1 MLYLFMTD
9 DIDKS
14 LRLYVK
20 AVLEKKSIDP
30 VILDL
35 RGLTSIADFFIICSA
50 RSNRQVMAIAE
61 FIKADLKK
69 HGIKP
74 VGIEGIKEGRW
85 VLINYGHVII
95 HIFYESLRSFYDIEG
110 LWTDAKRISME
121 RFTDQ

>member
-1 MLYLFMTD
+1 MTD

-14 LRLYVK
+14 LSIYVK

-30 VILDL
+30 VVLDL

-50 RSNRQVMAIAE
+50 SSNRQAMAIAE
-61 FIKADLKK
+61 FIKTDLKK

-74 VGIEGIKEGRW
+74 VGIEGVKEGRW

-95 HIFYESLRSFYDIEG
+95 HIFYEPLRSFYDIEG
-110 LWTDAKRISME
+110 LWIDAKRINTETFIDS
-121 RFTDQ
+121 